1 MAKNFDVAQSDL
13 AHLPQSQKWSTSHL
27 LLFGNEE
34 YTINTLHQ
42 VFNGTPDKKTL
53 QEDAASIA
61 SPAGTIDPGY
71 SLHFSEL
78 NATEYEGGT
87 VKIADSTSNF
97 PISKTI
103 AAALVTINPGA
114 MREMQ

>member
-1 MAKNFDVAQSDL
+1 MVAED
-13 AHLPQSQKWSTSHL
+13 
-27 LLFGNEE
+27 
-34 YTINTLHQ
+34 TIDTLHQ

-87 VKIADSTSNF
+87 VKIADSTSIF